1 MDILSFI
8 RPKMVLIIH
17 QDFTRIVIFMSL
29 IIQRYVTMM
38 LKLLNFEISL
48 PYLLLI
54 EESYSILHIAINS
67 Q

>member
-1 MDILSFI
+1 MDILLSFI

-38 LKLLNFEISL
+38 LKLLNFLNREAVQF
-48 PYLLLI
+48 
-54 EESYSILHIAINS
+54 ILD
-67 Q
+67 